1 MRLHP
6 EVLEAVMEEDG
17 DEVLDE
23 EAIGDL
29 LQEFGQGYSDM
40 NPDMGQGILFPLNN

>member
-17 DEVLDE
+17 DEVLNE

-40 NPDMGQGILFPLNN
+40 NPDMGQGILFPS